1 MSHEA
6 VPTWTAAAMAMAVA
20 MAFAPLLAAC
30 VPRVAQ
36 APSPAPAPVQPEL
49 PVTTTLRTTIDAAL
63 DAAAR
68 QTGMRRAA
76 LVVASA
82 EAITWSDGSLGCPQ
96 PGTMYTQALVPGYR
110 VVIRAGSG
118 VLEYHASRRGLPFLC
133 PSARVVDPVRRDSM

>member
-6 VPTWTAAAMAMAVA
+6 VPTWTAAAMAMA
-20 MAFAPLLAAC
+20 FAPLVVAC
-30 VPRVAQ
+30 VPTIAQ
-36 APSPAPAPVQPEL
+36 APSPAPVKPEAPV
-49 PVTTTLRTTIDAAL
+49 TATLQTTIDAAL